1 MRNSYKEYVENCE
14 NARFE
19 LTAFRKTT
27 ITIENLKTELEGKVM
42 TTWEKVPAKEVLTLL
57 NLLIYKITS
66 HKLGFTTLANT
77 DLSWC
82 ERQAAMLKKYLNGS
96 DQTQTFF
103 TPKHMYQFIRYEVLL
118 YESPNELVGD
128 DKENVGRLY
137 AHRCNSIQFFP
148 REIRMFLF
156 RENYRDFDMKN
167 AHPTL
172 LFDFVQF
179 EDIKLDGAIENYINN
194 RDAVLTQ
201 IENELLQSRLLRK
214 TREPNFVDAK
224 LEVIVHL
231 NRTWDKHSCLAS
243 KTLDNLDNEFEIIRD
258 YLWSKLE
265 RGELPEY
272 EIPVYN
278 HKLDSNLAQ
287 KKVRLLSLF
296 FQTRETTQLFK
307 LKRFLEEKYL
317 FLLESAGKTLFVDYE
332 PFIDRDID
340 LPAMAGLSI
349 IPFFDGLYVS
359 FLDENFNDN
368 LSDIIDEFN
377 ILSKKAGSNVEFIEK
392 EIDVEPQYLKSSPV
406 EAANFRFV
414 TD

>member
-1 MRNSYKEYVENCE
+1 MKKPYKEYVAGCE

-19 LTAFRKTT
+19 LTAFRKTA
-27 ITIENLKTELEGKVM
+27 ITVKNLKTELEGKVM

-57 NLLIYKITS
+57 NLLTYKITS
-66 HKLGFTTLANT
+66 HKLGFTILTNT

-82 ERQAAMLKKYLNGS
+82 EKHAAMLNKYLNGS
-96 DQTQTFF
+96 DQTHTFF
-103 TPKHMYQFIRYEVLL
+103 TPKHMYQFARYEVLL
-118 YESPNELVGD
+118 YESPKESAD
-128 DKENVGRLY
+128 DAGENVGRLY
-137 AHRCNSIQFFP
+137 ARKCNSMQFFP

-156 RENYRDFDMKN
+156 KKDYRDFDMKN

-172 LFDFVQF
+172 LLDFAQF
-179 EDIKLDGAIENYINN
+179 EGIKLDGAIENYINN
-194 RDAVLTQ
+194 RDAVLIQ
-201 IENELLQSRLLRK
+201 IKNELLQSRLSRK
-214 TREPNFVDAK
+214 TREPDFVDAK

-278 HKLDSNLAQ
+278 HTSDSNLAR

-307 LKRFLEEKYL
+307 LKKFLEEKYL
-317 FLLESAGKTLFVDYE
+317 F
-332 PFIDRDID
+332 
-340 LPAMAGLSI
+340 
-349 IPFFDGLYVS
+349 
-359 FLDENFNDN
+359 
-368 LSDIIDEFN
+368 
-377 ILSKKAGSNVEFIEK
+377 
-392 EIDVEPQYLKSSPV
+392 
-406 EAANFRFV
+406 
-414 TD
+414 